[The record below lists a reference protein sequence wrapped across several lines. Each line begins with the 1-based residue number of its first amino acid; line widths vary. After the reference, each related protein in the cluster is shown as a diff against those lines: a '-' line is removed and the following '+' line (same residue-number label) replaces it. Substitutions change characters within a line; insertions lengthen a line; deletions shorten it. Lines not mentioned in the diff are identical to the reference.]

1 MKKLGIFKPIAMLA
15 VSFAV
20 ALKATVVDAA
30 VTLPVALPVTDVETL
45 AGLALVGLGVMWS
58 IRKIIKTINRS

>member
-1 MKKLGIFKPIAMLA
+1 MGKSQFIKYMVMLA
-15 VSFAV
+15 VCFSMFLQTSA
-20 ALKATVVDAA
+20 AYAA
-30 VTLPVALPVTDVETL
+30 VTLPTALPVTDVETL

>member
-1 MKKLGIFKPIAMLA
+1 MNKRTLA
-15 VSFAV
+15 RTLKTGLICGCAV
-20 ALKATVVDAA
+20 LTASAANAA
-30 VTLPVALPVTDVETL
+30 VTLPLDLPVADVETL